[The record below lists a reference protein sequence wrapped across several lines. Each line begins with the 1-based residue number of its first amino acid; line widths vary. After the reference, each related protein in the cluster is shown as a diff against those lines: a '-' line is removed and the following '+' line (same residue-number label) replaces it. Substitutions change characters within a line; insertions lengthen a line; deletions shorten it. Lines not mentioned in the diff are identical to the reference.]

1 MTDPAP
7 RFQGFQA
14 PAFAFFHGLAAQNER
29 AWFLAHKDT
38 YDTAVKAPMLDLVA
52 DLSDALAAR
61 HVPLVGYAGKAMF
74 RPNRD
79 VRFSKDKSPYKTNAG
94 AVLSRDGGRRSQGV
108 LYVQMG
114 EGGGFAAMGF
124 YQLEPAALGAFRDQI
139 VHDPAAWRRLTAR
152 LAKTGLALRREDS
165 LTRLP
170 RGYDTAA
177 SKGLED
183 DLRLK
188 SFILTVPLTK
198 AEFGNPALAG
208 HLADF
213 ARNGCGLLEFGWHA
227 LPAAYMEGGLAP

>member
-1 MTDPAP
+1 MTHPSS
-7 RFQGFQA
+7 RFQGFPA
-14 PAFAFFHGLAAQNER
+14 PAFTFLHGLAAQNER

-38 YDTAVKAPMLDLVA
+38 YEAAVKAPMLDLVA

-61 HVPLVGYAGKAMF
+61 HVPLVGHEGKAMF

-79 VRFSKDKSPYKTNAG
+79 VRFSKDKSPYKTNAS

-114 EGGGFAAMGF
+114 GDGGFAALGF

-139 VHDPAAWRRLTAR
+139 IHDPAAWRRLTAQ
-152 LAKTGLALRREDS
+152 LAKHGLALRREDS

-177 SKGLED
+177 AGLEA

-198 AEFGNPALAG
+198 AAFGKPALTG
-208 HLADF
+208 QIADF

-227 LPAAYMEGGLAP
+227 LTAA

>member
-1 MTDPAP
+1 MTDPAA
-7 RFQGFQA
+7 RFQGFPP

-38 YDTAVKAPMLDLVA
+38 YETAVKAPMLGLVA
-52 DLSDALAAR
+52 DLSDALASR
-61 HVPLVGYAGKAMF
+61 KVPLVGHEGKAMF

-108 LYVQMG
+108 MYVQLG
-114 EGGGFAAMGF
+114 EDGGFAALGF

-139 VHDPAAWRRLTAR
+139 VRDPAVWRRLTAQ
-152 LAKTGLALRREDS
+152 LTKGGLALRREDS

-177 SKGLED
+177 AQGLED
-183 DLRLK
+183 DLRLR
-188 SFILTVPLTK
+188 SFILTMRLTK
-198 AEFGNPALAG
+198 AELGKQALTAQ
-208 HLADF
+208 LADF
-213 ARNGCGLLEFGWHA
+213 ARTGSGLLKFGWHA
-227 LPAAYMEGGLAP
+227 LTAA

>member
-1 MTDPAP
+1 MTHPAP
-7 RFQGFQA
+7 RFQGFAA
-14 PAFAFFHGLAAQNER
+14 PAFQFFRGLAAQNER
-29 AWFLAHKDT
+29 GWFLAHKDI
-38 YDTAVKAPMLDLVA
+38 YETAVKAPMLDLVA

-61 HVPLVGYAGKAMF
+61 TVPLMGQEGKAMF

-94 AVLSRDGGRRSQGV
+94 IVLGRDGGPRSQGV
-108 LYVQMG
+108 LYVQIG
-114 EGGGFAAMGF
+114 AEGGFAALGF
-124 YQLEPAALGAFRDQI
+124 YQLDPAALGALRDQI
-139 VHDPAAWRRLTAR
+139 VHDPAAWRQLTAR
-152 LAKTGLALRREDS
+152 LGKHGLALRREAS

-177 SKGLED
+177 AVGLEE

-188 SFILTVPLTK
+188 SFILTVPLSV

-227 LPAAYMEGGLAP
+227 LTAA